1 MLSGLYQSDP
11 VSDMAGGPR
20 ADRVGGTSWDQGP
33 GPSGGAYA
41 AGLIQRS
48 ALLRQ
53 AQAGGRLRIEA
64 AVFDIASGRVQLL

>member
-1 MLSGLYQSDP
+1 LVDPIRASLRPGLDL
-11 VSDMAGGPR
+11 AGAVR
-20 ADRVGGTSWDQGP
+20 ANAV
-33 GPSGGAYA
+33 AAA

-64 AVFDIASGRVQLL
+64 AVFEIASGRVQLL

>member
-1 MLSGLYQSDP
+1 MHATICQHLDL
-11 VSDMAGGPR
+11 AGALR
-20 ADRVGGTSWDQGP
+20 ANAV
-33 GPSGGAYA
+33 AAA

-64 AVFDIASGRVQLL
+64 AVFEIASGRVQLL